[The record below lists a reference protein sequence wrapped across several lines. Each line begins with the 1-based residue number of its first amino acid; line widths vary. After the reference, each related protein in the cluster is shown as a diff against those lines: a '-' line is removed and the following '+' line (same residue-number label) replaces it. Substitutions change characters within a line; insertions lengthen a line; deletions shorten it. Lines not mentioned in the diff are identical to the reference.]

1 MKQMLS
7 GLERSREVTPPAGSP
22 QLTQLPAPHLTPHP
36 SPFVQVTQRDAAGAQ
51 HGAFLL
57 QSRLDEVSRE
67 REGLAQQ
74 LEIEKG
80 RVEQLEQLATT
91 LRAASQQS
99 TMGVAEVES
108 DASEVTGCHCH

>member
-7 GLERSREVTPPAGSP
+7 GLERSRE
-22 QLTQLPAPHLTPHP
+22 
-36 SPFVQVTQRDAAGAQ
+36 VTQRDAAGAQ

-80 RVEQLEQLATT
+80 RVEQVHRPPAALALAAATAA
-91 LRAASQQS
+91 LASAALASAASP
-99 TMGVAEVES
+99 A
-108 DASEVTGCHCH
+108 